1 MTVQRAKRGQILF
14 CEAQGPRR
22 KRKGDRKGDG
32 PKSSEKDSEKG
43 TDLFYEVR
51 GSGFVGLLGV
61 LK

>member
-1 MTVQRAKRGQILF
+1 VTVQRAKRGQILF

-22 KRKGDRKGDG
+22 KRKGDG